1 MNNKQTVCIF
11 ILSASLAC
19 TAQAQKPAEEVAFK
33 QLSLPEA
40 TEGLPAKGKLMADI
54 ITSEGKITCELFPDS
69 APKTVASFVGL
80 ARGLQPW
87 KDPKTGKWVTSPFY
101 DGLAFHRVIPE
112 FMIQG
117 GDPLS
122 REYTSAG
129 VGTGGPGYTLP
140 DEIDRKLQFNKPGRL
155 AMANKGAGTNSG
167 GSQFFITEGRP
178 DGLDFGYAIFGQ
190 CDNQDAVKKIA
201 RVERGPRDKPQK
213 PVTMQVKIYKK

>member
-11 ILSASLAC
+11 ILSACLAC
-19 TAQAQKPAEEVAFK
+19 TARAQKPAEEVAFK

-40 TEGLPAKGKLMADI
+40 TEGLPTKGKLMADI

-87 KDPKTGKWVTSPFY
+87 KDPKTGKWVTSPFF

-122 REYTSAG
+122 REYASEG
-129 VGTGGPGYTLP
+129 VGTSGPGYTLP

-155 AMANKGAGTNSG
+155 AMANSGAGTNSG

-178 DGLDFGYAIFGQ
+178 DKLDFDYAIFGQ
-190 CDNQDAVKKIA
+190 CDITVTVTVALICDFTPAIDTSA
-201 RVERGPRDKPQK
+201 RLG
-213 PVTMQVKIYKK
+213 

>member
-1 MNNKQTVCIF
+1 M
-11 ILSASLAC
+11 LSACLAA
-19 TAQAQKPAEEVAFK
+19 TAQADEVAFK
-33 QLSLPEA
+33 QLSLAEA

-54 ITSEGKITCELFPDS
+54 TTSEGKITCELFPES

-87 KDPKTGKWVTSPFY
+87 KDPKTGKWVTSPFF

-122 REYTSAG
+122 REYAG
-129 VGTGGPGYTLP
+129 ASVGTGGPGYTLP
-140 DEIDRKLQFNKPGRL
+140 DEIDRTLQFNKPGRL

-190 CDNQDAVKKIA
+190 CDNQDVVKKIA
-201 RVERGPRDKPQK
+201 RVQRGPRDKPQK
-213 PVTMQVKIYKK
+213 PVTMEVKIYKK